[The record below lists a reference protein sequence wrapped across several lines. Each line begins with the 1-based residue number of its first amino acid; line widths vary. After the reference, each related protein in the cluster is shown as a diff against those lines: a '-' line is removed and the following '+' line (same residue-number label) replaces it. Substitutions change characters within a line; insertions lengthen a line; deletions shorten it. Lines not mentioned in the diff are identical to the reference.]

1 MELSMK
7 TYISF
12 KYKGSSASCKSLKKG
27 ECVNVWQVHD

>member
-12 KYKGSSASCKSLKKG
+12 KYKGSSVSCKSLNKG
-27 ECVNVWQVHD
+27 ECVNV